1 MKLAASMSR
10 LGTESAFEVLA
21 RARALEAQGKKI
33 IHLEIGEPDFD
44 TPKYIRDAAV
54 KALQEGWTHYGP
66 SPGLPEFRKVIAEI
80 WKAERGIPC
89 DWENVV
95 VTPGGKPIMFYLML
109 ALLEPGD
116 DVLLPNPAFPI
127 YESVVDFIGARAV
140 YLPLL
145 EANEF
150 DLDLRDFESKLSER
164 TKLVILNTP
173 QNPTGG
179 VLKPETIEG
188 IAALA
193 RKHDFMILSDEIYG
207 RVLYEGKHLSI
218 ASLPGMAD
226 RTVVL
231 DGFSKTYDMTGW
243 RLGFG
248 IMRKDLAVQL
258 GRMQTNAVSCTASFT
273 QRAGMAALTGPQDDA
288 LAMVEEFRRRRD
300 VIVAGLYA
308 LPGISC
314 LKPHGAFYVFPNITK
329 TGLKSS
335 ELERLLMEQAGVAC
349 LAGTAFGTYGEGYLR
364 FSYANSLEN
373 IKTALQ
379 NISDFLAV
387 RAK

>member
-1 MKLAASMSR
+1 MKLASSMSR

-21 RARALEAQGKKI
+21 RAKALEATGKKI

-54 KALQEGWTHYGP
+54 KAIEEGWTHYGP
-66 SPGLPEFRKVIAEI
+66 APGLPEFRKLIAEI

-89 DWENVV
+89 DGENVV

-109 ALLEPGD
+109 SLLESGD
-116 DVLLPNPAFPI
+116 EVLLPNPAFPI
-127 YESVVDFIGARAV
+127 YESVVDFLGARAV

-150 DLDLRDFESKLSER
+150 DLDLKDLESKITAR
-164 TKLVILNTP
+164 TKLLILNSP
-173 QNPTGG
+173 HNPTGG
-179 VLKPETIEG
+179 VLKPETVAG

-193 RKHDFMILSDEIYG
+193 RRHDFMILSDEIYA
-207 RVLYEGKHLSI
+207 RVLYEGKHVSI
-218 ASLPGMAD
+218 ASLPGMAE

-231 DGFSKTYDMTGW
+231 DGFSKTYAMTGW

-248 IMRKDLAVQL
+248 IMRKDLAVHL
-258 GRMQTNAVSCTASFT
+258 GRLQTNAVSCTASFT
-273 QRAGMAALTGPQDDA
+273 QRAGMAALSGPQDDA

-300 VIVAGLYA
+300 AIVAGLNA
-308 LPGISC
+308 LPGVSC
-314 LKPHGAFYVFPNITK
+314 LRPHGAFYVFPNITR
-329 TGLKSS
+329 TGIRAS
-335 ELERLLMEQAGVAC
+335 ELEKLLMEQAGVAC
-349 LAGTAFGTYGEGYLR
+349 LAGTAFGTYGEGFLR

-373 IKTALQ
+373 IKVALR
-379 NISDFLAV
+379 NIGEFLAV

>member
-231 DGFSKTYDMTGW
+231 DGFSKTYAMTGW

-300 VIVAGLYA
+300 VIVAGLNA